1 MILLGLGANLRHPDF
16 ATLVDTFQ
24 AAVEVLAA
32 RGIKTTLRSRLFNSA
47 PVPASAQ
54 PWFVNG
60 VIRVETDFGPS
71 ELLDTLHSVEAV
83 FGRLRREK
91 GEARILDLDLLAFNE
106 LQSSLS
112 PILPHPRL
120 HERAFVLLPLADIA
134 PSWCHP
140 TLKKPLCVMVEDLAP
155 GDVATPLELE
165 EYPVNWF
172 SSLL

>member
-32 RGIKTTLRSRLFNSA
+32 RGIKATLRSRLFNSA

-71 ELLDTLHSVEAV
+71 ELLNTLHSVEAV
-83 FGRLRREK
+83 FGRTRREK
-91 GEARILDLDLLAFNE
+91 GEARVLDLDLLAFNE
-106 LQSSLS
+106 LQSSFS

-134 PSWCHP
+134 PSWRHP
-140 TLKKPLCVMVEDLAP
+140 TLKKPLCVLVGDLSA
-155 GDVATPLELE
+155 GYVATPLELE

-172 SSLL
+172 SGLL